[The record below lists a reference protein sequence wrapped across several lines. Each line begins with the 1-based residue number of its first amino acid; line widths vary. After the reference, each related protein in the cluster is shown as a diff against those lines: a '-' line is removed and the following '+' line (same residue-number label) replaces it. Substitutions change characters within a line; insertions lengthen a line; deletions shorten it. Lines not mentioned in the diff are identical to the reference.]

1 MTQNTLQ
8 KSHLTVRQAEV
19 AFLRPLPEFE
29 VRSEP
34 FKSLIKDGGV
44 SHAED
49 AIFSSL
55 ETIALN
61 IEQACQDRRGGQ
73 FGALFSITTDIK
85 AVSERMGFVTVL
97 TSSQQLQLALET
109 GNIVAIDATLAR
121 LERAFEALVTKIW
134 DYFDDI

>member
-8 KSHLTVRQAEV
+8 KNDLSIQMAEV
-19 AFLRPLPEFE
+19 SLLRPLPEFE
-29 VRSEP
+29 VQPEP
-34 FKSLIKDGGV
+34 FMSLIQDGGV

-55 ETIALN
+55 ESIALN

-73 FGALFSITTDIK
+73 FGGLDSIATDIK
-85 AVSERMGFVTVL
+85 AVSERMGFTTVFTAAQNL
-97 TSSQQLQLALET
+97 RFALET
-109 GNIVAIDATLAR
+109 GNTISIDATLAR